1 MGPMSQGAVSSLIP
15 HLIARAGD
23 NRQLLQLFAAWF
35 PLTHPALFCPFRE
48 DTPPPRAPHG
58 TWSPSVTEMKWLQAV
73 SAWGPRL
80 PAASLPPV
88 LPTCGE
94 GLLNQSKKTW
104 TLHYFFFLYS
114 SKDVFSSRK
123 SRIIRFCH
131 GNMLLGM
138 QMHNWKRW
146 KPLFLIIRWQKP
158 ITLQFST
165 YFETRKII
173 LSSVIFFRR
182 TVFSP
187 KERASWWRM
196 WKKWTN
202 LIPFNFICLS
212 CSSKKWQG
220 LLDHRCFG
228 QSFAI

>member
-35 PLTHPALFCPFRE
+35 PLTHPALYCPFHRGHATSACSARDVIPKCHRDE
-48 DTPPPRAPHG
+48 NGFGRSQPKDPGYQLPRCPPCCLPEGRARCIRVRKPG
-58 TWSPSVTEMKWLQAV
+58 RCPI
-73 SAWGPRL
+73 
-80 PAASLPPV
+80 
-88 LPTCGE
+88 
-94 GLLNQSKKTW
+94 
-104 TLHYFFFLYS
+104 FFSLYS

-158 ITLQFST
+158 KTLQYSM

-182 TVFSP
+182 TVLSP
-187 KERASWWRM
+187 KKE
-196 WKKWTN
+196 
-202 LIPFNFICLS
+202 
-212 CSSKKWQG
+212 
-220 LLDHRCFG
+220 LLDGECRRNE
-228 QSFAI
+228 

>member
-1 MGPMSQGAVSSLIP
+1 MASGGLSLRP
-15 HLIARAGD
+15 
-23 NRQLLQLFAAWF
+23 Q
-35 PLTHPALFCPFRE
+35 
-48 DTPPPRAPHG
+48 
-58 TWSPSVTEMKWLQAV
+58 
-73 SAWGPRL
+73 
-80 PAASLPPV
+80 AASCLTAPSAAY
-88 LPTCGE
+88 LWG
-94 GLLNQSKKTW
+94 GLTESEWENLDAA
-104 TLHYFFFLYS
+104 LFFFLYS

-187 KERASWWRM
+187 KERAPWWRM

-228 QSFAI
+228 QTFAI